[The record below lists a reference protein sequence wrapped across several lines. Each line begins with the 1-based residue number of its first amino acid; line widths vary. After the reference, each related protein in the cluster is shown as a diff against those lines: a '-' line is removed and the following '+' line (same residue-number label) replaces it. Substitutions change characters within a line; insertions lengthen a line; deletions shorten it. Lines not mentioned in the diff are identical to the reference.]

1 MKNIPVSGCIGIGTV
16 VGIVVGLV
24 VSVVDGVVVVGM
36 VAGLVVGFVV
46 GGFVVRGEVIIIS
59 CVPKNWYAFLM
70 IKIQKRQE
78 ANRP

>member
-1 MKNIPVSGCIGIGTV
+1 MFSCNSIVTDSRLTVFGCIGIGTV

-59 CVPKNWYAFLM
+59 CVPKN
-70 IKIQKRQE
+70 
-78 ANRP
+78 

>member
-1 MKNIPVSGCIGIGTV
+1 MKNIPVSGCIGIWTV

-24 VSVVDGVVVVGM
+24 VSVVDVVVVVGM

-46 GGFVVRGEVIIIS
+46 GGFVRGEVIIIS

>member
-36 VAGLVVGFVV
+36 VAGLVVG
-46 GGFVVRGEVIIIS
+46 GFVVRGEVIIS
-59 CVPKNWYAFLM
+59 CVPKN
-70 IKIQKRQE
+70 
-78 ANRP
+78 